1 MRCKLTP
8 NHAHPWH
15 EMEPLAAQAV
25 RIPAMFKLSSA
36 LSVPTALCL
45 AAFGLAGCVSEPMS
59 PQEQQLA
66 SAGFVR
72 HPANSPSRRAEL
84 QLMPQHVFLTR
95 TIPEGLRYIYADR
108 DICDCAYIGTQEA
121 FEKYAAQQPHGVP
134 TLGKTAPTAAEQT
147 PLKAA
152 TH

>member
-1 MRCKLTP
+1 ML
-8 NHAHPWH
+8 
-15 EMEPLAAQAV
+15 
-25 RIPAMFKLSSA
+25 KLSSP
-36 LSVPTALCL
+36 LSVPAALFL
-45 AAFGLAGCVSEPMS
+45 AAFSLAGCVSEPLS

-95 TIPEGLRYIYADR
+95 TTPEGLRYIYADR

-134 TLGKTAPTAAEQT
+134 TLGNATPPTANPPA
-147 PLKAA
+147 PNLPA
-152 TH
+152 TGK